1 MIKHI
6 HIFDCDGVLLD
17 STHRYRTMPCGTRID
32 LDYWIENCT
41 DEKIMQDSPLPMAN
55 WYRHLLNDPEH
66 YVIIATARVCSD
78 ADFRVIREKLGW
90 PQHFISR
97 NGRSDTRSGTKMKLD
112 GLIGLL
118 NLKQFQNAAIT
129 VYEDNVT
136 YLNGIA
142 DRLGAFKHYCPSEQG
157 H

>member
-1 MIKHI
+1 MIQHI

-17 STHRYRTMPCGTRID
+17 STHRYRTMKCGTRID
-32 LDYWIENCT
+32 LDHWRENST
-41 DEKIMQDSPLPMAN
+41 PEMIAKDKPLPMAE
-55 WYRHLLNDPEH
+55 YYKAVLADPTQ
-66 YVIIATARVCSD
+66 YVIIATARVCSE
-78 ADFRVIREKLGW
+78 ADHKVIAEKLGK

-97 NGRSDTRSGTKMKLD
+97 DPDDSQSGTTLKLNA
-112 GLIGLL
+112 LRKLL
-118 NLKQFQNAAIT
+118 NLRQFKDAAIT

-142 DRLGAFKHYCPSEQG
+142 DALGASKHYCPSAQG